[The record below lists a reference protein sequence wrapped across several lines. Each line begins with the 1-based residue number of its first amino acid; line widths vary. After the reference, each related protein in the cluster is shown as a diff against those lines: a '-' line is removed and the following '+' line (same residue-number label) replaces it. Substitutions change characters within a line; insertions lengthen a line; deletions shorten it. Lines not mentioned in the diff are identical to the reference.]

1 MEEKSCRTC
10 KHKFDESCPLPQKFN
25 SGNGVSIKDKIEC
38 KLEDGIIDDILRE
51 SLDIKSLFQH
61 MQEEGFIK
69 KNVDTNKL
77 AQDDTILNLLI
88 EEISDKAWMHIIKKV
103 SNIDNELIIKMADG
117 GSDDF
122 YCSYWM

>member
-10 KHKFDESCPLPQKFN
+10 KHRFDESCPLPQKFN
-25 SGNGVSIKDKIEC
+25 SSNGISVKDKIEC

-51 SLDIKSLFQH
+51 SLDIKYLFQH

-77 AQDDTILNLLI
+77 AQNDDILNLLI
-88 EEISDKAWMHIIKKV
+88 EEISDKAWKHIIKSV
-103 SNIDNELIIKMADG
+103 SNIDTELTIKMADG

-122 YCSYWM
+122 YCSEWV